1 MTAIMRVARGLL
13 RNEATL
19 STKFSQVQQTRN
31 GSHDLHA
38 HKNKYI
44 EEWLTRRE
52 DIDNEF
58 VMDKKT
64 TYAALLFVVG
74 IPTAIYN
81 GLVYAQRSKDEY
93 AGRPQKDFLWNH
105 ASRG

>member
-1 MTAIMRVARGLL
+1 MAAIVRVARGLL
-13 RNEATL
+13 RNEASLKTKL
-19 STKFSQVQQTRN
+19 SQMQQTRN

-44 EEWLTRRE
+44 EEWLSRRE

-58 VMDKKT
+58 IMDKRT
-64 TYAALLFVVG
+64 TYGALVFVVG
-74 IPTAIYN
+74 IPVAIYC
-81 GLVYAQRSKDEY
+81 GLVYGQRSKDEY